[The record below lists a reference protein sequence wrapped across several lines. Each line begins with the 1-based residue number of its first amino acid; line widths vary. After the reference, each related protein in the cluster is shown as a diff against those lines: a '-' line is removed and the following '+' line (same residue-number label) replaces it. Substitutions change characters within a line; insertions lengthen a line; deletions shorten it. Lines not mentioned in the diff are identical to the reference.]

1 MRTLD
6 SILLA
11 YWAFALIN
19 TILNLLL
26 IRRRTAAP
34 GREPFVSI
42 IVPARDEERSIERS
56 VRGFL
61 AQDYPAFEVIVV
73 DDRSSDSTGP
83 ILDGI
88 AAQDARL
95 VVVHGEEPPP
105 GWLGKP
111 WALHQ
116 GSLRAKGEL
125 LLFVDADIDYA
136 PQALRAGVEHIAAS
150 DAAMVFLFTNFETH
164 GFWEAA
170 MMPSIPMTPFL
181 LPLWLGERFPL
192 TWLAIGGGTGN
203 LIRREEYDA
212 VGGHEALRDAVVDD
226 VGLAQHVRRNGH
238 KTEIAR
244 TERLV
249 SVRMYHGLG
258 EIVRGFTKNIFAVFG
273 RSYLLALFFVTGTLV
288 FHLLPFFLALTGD
301 PIAFAV
307 VALIIVTRLVFF
319 ASLGYPLWS
328 ALLLHPLT
336 TVVWVWIL
344 LRSVWIVGIRRN
356 LTWRG
361 RVYDPAQTRFGAER

>member
-1 MRTLD
+1 MQILG

-34 GREPFVSI
+34 GGELFVSI

-73 DDRSSDSTGP
+73 NDRSSDSTGP

-88 AAQDARL
+88 AAREARL

-136 PQALRAGVEHIAAS
+136 PQALRAGVE
-150 DAAMVFLFTNFETH
+150 
-164 GFWEAA
+164 
-170 MMPSIPMTPFL
+170 
-181 LPLWLGERFPL
+181 
-192 TWLAIGGGTGN
+192 
-203 LIRREEYDA
+203 
-212 VGGHEALRDAVVDD
+212 
-226 VGLAQHVRRNGH
+226 
-238 KTEIAR
+238 
-244 TERLV
+244 
-249 SVRMYHGLG
+249 
-258 EIVRGFTKNIFAVFG
+258 
-273 RSYLLALFFVTGTLV
+273 
-288 FHLLPFFLALTGD
+288 
-301 PIAFAV
+301 
-307 VALIIVTRLVFF
+307 
-319 ASLGYPLWS
+319 
-328 ALLLHPLT
+328 
-336 TVVWVWIL
+336 
-344 LRSVWIVGIRRN
+344 
-356 LTWRG
+356 
-361 RVYDPAQTRFGAER
+361 